1 MPGSSLWLL
10 PPSSH
15 PLNLLLTSLISKTNA
30 RFNSPY
36 TFLPHVTL
44 TSDIPSSAYSS
55 DPQAWLDELAK
66 NFPPAADVS
75 VQFEK
80 LEVGSIFVK
89 KITVRVRKD
98 GVRGLAETAR
108 GVVEAGDGEAE
119 KWAEEA
125 YLPHLSLL
133 YSAIEVSDDELR
145 EMERVVEDAGV
156 DLEGKGEMGGW
167 VGGRVVLV
175 ETDKK
180 IEEWEPI
187 AVKDF

>member
-10 PPSSH
+10 PPPSH
-15 PLNLLLTSLISKTNA
+15 PLTPLLTSLISKTST
-30 RFNSPY
+30 RFSSPY

-44 TSDIPSSAYSS
+44 TSDIPSSIYSS

-66 NFPPAADVS
+66 RFPPAAEVS

-80 LEVGSIFVK
+80 LEVGNIFVK

-98 GVRGLAETAR
+98 GVSGLAKIAR
-108 GVVEAGDGEAE
+108 EVVEARAGEAE
-119 KWAEEA
+119 KWVEEA

-133 YSAIEVSDDELR
+133 YSAIEVSDDELS
-145 EMERVVEDAGV
+145 ELGGVVENAGV
-156 DLEGKGEMGGW
+156 DLGGKGEMGGW
-167 VGGRVVLV
+167 VGGRVVSV
-175 ETDKK
+175 QTDKK

-187 AVKDF
+187 AVKDL